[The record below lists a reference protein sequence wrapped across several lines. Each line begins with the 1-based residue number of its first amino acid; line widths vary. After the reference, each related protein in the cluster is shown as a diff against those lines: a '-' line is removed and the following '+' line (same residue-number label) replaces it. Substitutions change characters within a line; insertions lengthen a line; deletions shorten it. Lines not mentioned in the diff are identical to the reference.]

1 MKMVETEYQRM
12 MRERMTGAD
21 VENEEL
27 SSVMGGFGI
36 KNDFSKPALV
46 MEAMRDVRRKLSEE
60 MKYGYFNEMEINGNI
75 FRTYMPDTRKQ
86 AIMAIKALMALVA
99 PEVKKDT
106 EFLEKLKQM
115 NIEEKK
121 FYDHFKYKEV
131 REGEDLKPVYTGF
144 EYMPQIDEMVTIYVE
159 GEFNDVEG
167 GWNRH
172 VNAYYDCVLPLYLD
186 LFAEINMLIHRSGY
200 FKRKYNVK

>member
-1 MKMVETEYQRM
+1 MDKGEYHKMM
-12 MRERMTGAD
+12 AERTSGAD

-27 SSVMGGFGI
+27 SSVMNSFGA
-36 KNDFSKPALV
+36 KNEFSKPMLV

-86 AIMAIKALMALVA
+86 AIMAIKALMALLA
-99 PEVKKDT
+99 PEIDTDKDFAGVCT
-106 EFLEKLKQM
+106 EIVDKEK
-115 NIEEKK
+115 E
-121 FYDHFKYKEV
+121 FYDHFKYREV
-131 REGEDLKPVYTGF
+131 REGEDLKPIYTGF
-144 EYMPQIDEMVTIYVE
+144 EYMPQIDEMVTIYVD

-172 VNAYYDCVLPLYLD
+172 VNAYYDCILPLYLD
-186 LFAEINMLIHRSGY
+186 LFAQINMLIHRSGY
-200 FKRKYNVK
+200 FKRKFNVR